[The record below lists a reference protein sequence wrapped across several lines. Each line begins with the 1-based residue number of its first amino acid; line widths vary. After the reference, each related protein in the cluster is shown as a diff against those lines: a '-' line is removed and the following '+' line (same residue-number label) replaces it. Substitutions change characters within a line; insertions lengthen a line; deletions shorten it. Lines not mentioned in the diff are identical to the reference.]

1 MHAQNG
7 ALGRVDDRGGH
18 QGAEH
23 TTVGDGEVA
32 ASQLIHG
39 QFAVAALAGQILDGL
54 LDVGQAHVVAVAQ
67 HRGHQT
73 TGGGDGDADVEVVV
87 VNHVITIERRVHF
100 RIALEG
106 LHHRL
111 HVEGHKAEL
120 DAVLLLED
128 LAVLLAQIHDGLH
141 VDLVEGGQHGGGV
154 FRFQQTLGNALAQ
167 TGHRY
172 PLVGTTT
179 QRGNLGC
186 RGCSCDRCGCRRL
199 ALGLDEG
206 FHIILGDAT
215 ALAGAGQLGHV
226 DVVLA
231 NQAAHR
237 GAQAIGTIIGNRFS
251 GFLFGLFTGHRG
263 GGEDGNQLTGQHS
276 RPFPLQNIPQHSGLR
291 CRHFQHHLVGFDVD
305 QHFITG
311 NQITRLLVPG
321 GNGGIRH

>member
-87 VNHVITIERRVHF
+87 VDDVVTIQPGVHF

-106 LHHRL
+106 LHYRL
-111 HVEGHKAEL
+111 HVEGHEAEL

-154 FRFQQTLGNALAQ
+154 FRFQQTLGDALAQ
-167 TGHRY
+167 TGHRH
-172 PLVGTTT
+172 PLLAATG
-179 QRGNLGC
+179 QRGNRRDRRSSHRSGC
-186 RGCSCDRCGCRRL
+186 GRL
-199 ALGLDEG
+199 AQRLDVG

-231 NQAAHR
+231 NQTTHG
-237 GAQAIGTIIGNRFS
+237 GAQAIGAIIGNRF
-251 GFLFGLFTGHRG
+251 GRLLLGLFTGHGSRLDG
-263 GGEDGNQLTGQHS
+263 GDQLAGEDGCPLCLQDVAQHAS
-276 RPFPLQNIPQHSGLR
+276 LR